1 MSRIAARQ
9 AALTSRDQRK
19 VQVSVA
25 LVSSIPLPTASM
37 ADHVTTFSGQAD
49 FENGLQGSLTRLYN
63 GNPFWIA
70 GSNVTIVSE
79 SNGPVTISSQQPEG
93 LAITGNDGEVQF
105 NVSGNLG
112 ADPDFTYD
120 SSTETLTVPHI
131 RGRLTYVSDG
141 VTPYLNVGGT
151 LQASNVNGSI
161 TLSRSDYSPTGES
174 SGPTPTWRSY
184 TPPLQD
190 GAGDLTLSNDSTI
203 AGRYIFANNT
213 LKLLFSL
220 TAQNAQGALA
230 GTGVYKI
237 TLPPGFEIDT
247 DHVVIGSPTDQSE
260 GLTLGVGTVQV
271 DAVGGG
277 GAWTVLPV
285 SATQLSLWGK
295 NPASSDIIPWGSDGI
310 ALTAGNDLR
319 VAFTA
324 YIPAIRLGSFAQDY
338 EGPDVELD
346 GGTFS
351 AVKTGA
357 FKVGTQFVEGALSF
371 GAGTQIYLYESVFSL
386 SGDYVLFDYS
396 LGSFP
401 GGQTEL
407 NNNVTVIAADL
418 LLSRLNPA
426 GGIAV
431 LEDQPAQKRI
441 ILKLLSKP
449 DNGKQWVEGD
459 LVISGPTQLY
469 LSNRLFT
476 TAGTYELFE
485 VTGTV
490 SGIANLSV
498 VHEYG
503 SLTGTPF
510 LDPSNNKIVKVTLA

>member
-9 AALTSRDQRK
+9 AALTARDQRK
-19 VQVSVA
+19 ISVSVA
-25 LVSSIPLPTASM
+25 LASSIPIPTSSIS
-37 ADHVTTFSGQAD
+37 HHFTTFAGEVD
-49 FENGLQGSLTRLYN
+49 FDNGLQGSLTRLYN

-70 GSNVTIVSE
+70 GSNVTITSAA
-79 SNGPVTISSQQPEG
+79 NGPVTISSQQPEG
-93 LAITGNDGEVQF
+93 LTISGNDGEVLF
-105 NVSGNLG
+105 NVSGTLDS
-112 ADPDFTYD
+112 DPLFTYN
-120 SSTETLTVPHI
+120 SGTETLSVPHL
-131 RGRLTYVSDG
+131 RGKISTVSDG
-141 VTPYLNVGGT
+141 VTPYLNYGGT
-151 LQASNVNGSI
+151 LQASGAGGSI
-161 TLSRSDYSPTGES
+161 TLSRSDYSPSGES
-174 SGPTPTWRSY
+174 AGSTVWRSY
-184 TPPLQD
+184 TPPLHD
-190 GAGDLTLSNDSTI
+190 DTASLTLSDNATV
-203 AGRYIFANNT
+203 AGRYIYSNNT
-213 LKLLFSL
+213 LRLLFTLS
-220 TAQNAQGALA
+220 AQSAQGALA
-230 GTGVYKI
+230 GTGTYRI
-237 TLPPGFEIDT
+237 TLPPGFEINTSLVPLGTPSDSV
-247 DHVVIGSPTDQSE
+247 DGLALGGGSVQS
-260 GLTLGVGTVQV
+260 

-351 AVKTGA
+351 AAKTGA

-401 GGQTEL
+401 GGQTQL

-418 LLSRLNPA
+418 LLSHLSPA
-426 GGIAV
+426 GGLAV

-449 DNGKQWVEGD
+449 DNGKQWVEGN
-459 LVISGPTQLY
+459 LNFVGSTQLY

-498 VHEYG
+498 IHEYG